1 MLVRVGDLQQC
12 QSGPTGGS
20 LAEEGEKEMSALA
33 TPLAASTAGLPVSG
47 PLAEAGLL
55 HDLAVRAY
63 SRGDVAGGI
72 HLAERALA
80 LRTRGLGRADSDV
93 ARDLKVL
100 GALYHVAGRFID
112 ADDCYRQ
119 ALAIVEVSYGP
130 DHVEVATICA
140 DLAAL
145 RSDHGDY
152 DIAEALGRRSL
163 RILQAVL
170 GPEDTEVGRTMLNL
184 AAALAGQDK
193 LAEASAFADCA
204 RAILSDRLP
213 DAHPYVLAARQAVN
227 NLQEPTRYAAAW

>member
-1 MLVRVGDLQQC
+1 ML
-12 QSGPTGGS
+12 PGS
-20 LAEEGEKEMSALA
+20 DQ
-33 TPLAASTAGLPVSG
+33 
-47 PLAEAGLL
+47 LAEAGLL

-63 SRGDVAGGI
+63 SRGDAAGGI

-80 LRTRGLGRADSDV
+80 LRADLLGTAHLDV

-100 GALYHVAGRFID
+100 GALYHLAGRLLD
-112 ADDCYRQ
+112 ADESYRR
-119 ALAIVEVSYGP
+119 ALAIVENCYGP
-130 DHVEVATICA
+130 DHVEVATTCA

-152 DIAEALGRRSL
+152 DVAEALGRRSL
-163 RILQAVL
+163 RILQAAL

-184 AAALAGQDK
+184 AAALAGQDR

-213 DAHPYVLAARQAVN
+213 DAHPYVLAARQAVKD
-227 NLQEPTRYAAAW
+227 LQQPLSA

>member
-1 MLVRVGDLQQC
+1 MSAQVTEHAA
-12 QSGPTGGS
+12 PTVFASTSGGS
-20 LAEEGEKEMSALA
+20 TG
-33 TPLAASTAGLPVSG
+33 PPVSD
-47 PLAEAGLL
+47 PLTEAGLL

-72 HLAERALA
+72 HLAERGMA
-80 LRTRGLGRADSDV
+80 LRTSVLGVTHSAV
-93 ARDLKVL
+93 ARDLNIL
-100 GALYHVAGRFID
+100 GALYQLAGRFIE
-112 ADDCYRQ
+112 ADEAYRR
-119 ALAIVEVSYGP
+119 ALGIVESCYGP
-130 DHVEVATICA
+130 DHLEVATICA

-145 RSDHGDY
+145 RSNHGDY
-152 DIAEALGRRSL
+152 DVAEALGRRSL

-213 DAHPYVLAARQAVN
+213 DAHPYVLAARQAVDH
-227 NLQEPTRYAAAW
+227 LLEPAGRVVTRVL

>member
-1 MLVRVGDLQQC
+1 MRAGDLQRS
-12 QSGPTGGS
+12 QSGPSGGP

-33 TPLAASTAGLPVSG
+33 TQFAVSTAGLPAPD

-80 LRTRGLGRADSDV
+80 LRARGVGGVDSDV

-112 ADDCYRQ
+112 ADDCYRR
-119 ALAIVEVSYGP
+119 ALAIVEDCYGP
-130 DHVEVATICA
+130 DHVEVATTCA

-184 AAALAGQDK
+184 AAALAGQDRV
-193 LAEASAFADCA
+193 AEASAFADCA

-227 NLQEPTRYAAAW
+227 SLQEPARYAAAW